1 MKIRNQSP
9 YGALDVP
16 LLAREGEPYDD
27 HGEGCVAAG
36 EELEVTEDQARR
48 LLPQRENWAPA
59 DAEAQAIADELF
71 AAEDADARAVELI
84 DASQTPS
91 PKDDALPVWRA
102 WAFRRGDAAAYGK
115 TKKQL
120 VADAGDLDGGG
131 QS

>member
-1 MKIRNQSP
+1 VRIKNQSP

-16 LLAREGEPYDD
+16 LLAREGEPYDE

-36 EELEVTEDQARR
+36 EELDVTEDQARR
-48 LLPQRENWAPA
+48 LLPQRENWAPV

-71 AAEDADARAVELI
+71 AAEDADARALELL
-84 DASQTPS
+84 DAGQTPS
-91 PKDDALPVWRA
+91 AKDDPLPVWRA
-102 WAFRRGDAAAYGK
+102 WAFRRGDAQAYGK

-120 VADAGDLDGGG
+120 VAEAGGADGGD